1 MAADLC
7 PRPGS
12 SSNVGANARFVKLP
26 QTIPGCLRLA
36 KKIVPEPLKHRWRR
50 FRWPVPLISSLP
62 GSSRVYGPARRW
74 VRAASYFKWN
84 PGQLRQVL
92 PAQTMATPAFKQ
104 CGPIPSRFFE
114 RLRTDIPAACVLEL
128 PGARLWGPDGWIV
141 GARDSYLIDASFWA
155 YPDSGMPLQDH
166 AMLIPKFGRP
176 MRRLPG
182 RTLSLASDFTIGGYG
197 HFLHDSLTRLLLLEL
212 AGIDPGQFDW
222 IYWPYL
228 NSPGASML
236 VRLSGLPSEKI
247 LNWDP
252 RHDLV
257 CESLTATSFPGR
269 PGQIAPVYAE
279 FLRRRFAPAPASAKR
294 KIYLSRNGYRRN
306 FRNAAEVEAV
316 LSRHG
321 YEICRPHSDPDVFAK
336 CAAASHVV
344 AMEGANFFNVFAC
357 PPHTKILLVLP
368 DAGPTMPYA
377 MTLGFSARLD
387 LYLITARSLDQPQI
401 DPGIADVE
409 LDLSALDAA
418 LAQMDAA

>member
-7 PRPGS
+7 PGPGS
-12 SSNVGANARFVKLP
+12 SPDAGENVRFVKLQ
-26 QTIPGCLRLA
+26 QTASGCLRLA
-36 KKIVPEPLKHRWRR
+36 KKFVPESVKHRWRQ

-62 GSSRVYGPARRW
+62 GSSRVYGPARHW

-92 PAQTMATPAFKQ
+92 PVQTMPPPAFRR

-114 RLRTDIPAACVLEL
+114 RLRPDVPAAFVLEL

-141 GARDSYLIDASFWA
+141 GERDSYLVDASFWA
-155 YPDSGMPLQDH
+155 YPDRSMPLQDH
-166 AMLIPKFGRP
+166 SMLIPKFGRP
-176 MRRLPG
+176 VRWLPG
-182 RTLSLASDFTIGGYG
+182 RTLSLASDFGIGGYG

-212 AGIDPGQFDW
+212 AGIGPGQFDW
-222 IYWPYL
+222 IYWPHL
-228 NSPGASML
+228 GGPGAETL
-236 VRLSGLPSEKI
+236 VRLSGVPLGKI

-257 CESLTATSFPGR
+257 CESLTATTFPGR
-269 PGQIAPVYAE
+269 PGHIAPVYAE
-279 FLRRRFAPAPASAKR
+279 FLRRRFAPTVSTATR
-294 KIYLSRNGYRRN
+294 KIYLSRDGYRRN

-321 YEICRPHSDPDVFAK
+321 YEICHPHSDRDVFAK

-344 AMEGANFFNVFAC
+344 AIEGANFFNVFAC
-357 PPHTKILLVLP
+357 PPDTKILLVLP

-377 MTLGFSARLD
+377 MTLGLSARLD

-409 LDLSALDAA
+409 LDPSALDDA